1 MNECFLFDAAMSPA
15 GFRSRLAL
23 KLANWDYTR
32 VEMDL
37 GLFDQKSDRY
47 ININPTGQIPA
58 LLVGSDVIFD
68 SHVIVDAVLAES
80 ESTQLLDE
88 KFGNLGSLELQNIER
103 AISQIMRPAVY
114 ETVGCQR
121 LKSRFESWESLEA
134 DLVKRGVSGVF
145 TEFSKDL
152 FFKEP
157 DTEVIESVVELLD
170 PVLNE
175 IAKIIQV
182 SRRQSNYAGLNYFD
196 ICMAPRLNVI
206 SLLGLDSKKR
216 FETYL
221 DIMANNDFWK
231 DVSSQGFD
239 MKFHECKEAL

>member
-23 KLANWDYTR
+23 KLANCDYKR
-32 VEMDL
+32 IEMDL

-47 ININPTGQIPA
+47 INVNPTGQVPT
-58 LLVGSDVIFD
+58 LLVGSEAIFD
-68 SHVIVDAVLAES
+68 SHTIVDAVLAGS
-80 ESTQLLDE
+80 ERTKLLDE
-88 KFGNLGSLELQNIER
+88 RFGRIGRAELQNIER

-175 IAKIIQV
+175 VSKIIQV
-182 SRRQSNYAGLNYFD
+182 SRRESNYAGLNYFD
-196 ICMAPRLNVI
+196 VCIAPRLNVI
-206 SLLGLDSKKR
+206 NLLGLDSQKR

-221 DIMANNDFWK
+221 DILANSDIWK
-231 DVSSQGFD
+231 DVSCQGFD
-239 MKFHECKEAL
+239 MKFHEFREAL